1 MWLQYKD
8 TTQVPEKAAVADTQV
23 SQEVMQGP
31 AGVVE
36 QGVIAAPHLQLE
48 QVILKD
54 RQVEVVARLVA
65 VEALWKMPAAPLLE
79 AIFLPTESS
88 AIEKAIFI
96 LILLLLRQLAL
107 GGVVRLVL
115 MVVVEAAAMIIQVVK
130 VVQAELVV
138 VLDLVA
144 EVAGNLIVMAP
155 QAELGL
161 LTFMFFHLFLLTLVC
176 LVVRVVGVVE
186 EKDDITRPWAELVL
200 QVLVDQELL
209 GSTPL

>member
-1 MWLQYKD
+1 KD

-88 AIEKAIFI
+88 AIQKAIFI

-107 GGVVRLVL
+107 AVVLVQLVL
-115 MVVVEAAAMIIQVVK
+115 MVVVEAAALLIQVVK

-155 QAELGL
+155 QAELVL

-186 EKDDITRPWAELVL
+186 EKD
-200 QVLVDQELL
+200 
-209 GSTPL
+209 